1 VARYFADQQ
10 AAIETQQ
17 AALDAATASLAELEE
32 EHGGEEGFL
41 GSLDKIA
48 KAEITARLKEIKGD
62 KEAKDE
68 AKVLQQWLK
77 LNTEETELKRAIRE
91 AEAQLDQLA
100 YEKYPQLK
108 EAEVKSLVVDDKW
121 LSAIATS
128 VRSELDRVSQSL
140 TSRIRVLADR
150 YATPLPKLV
159 DDVAALS
166 VKVDVHLKKMEA
178 SWK

>member
-91 AEAQLDQLA
+91 AEAQLDLR
-100 YEKYPQLK
+100 K
-108 EAEVKSLVVDDKW
+108 VS
-121 LSAIATS
+121 SAQ
-128 VRSELDRVSQSL
+128 RGRGK
-140 TSRIRVLADR
+140 VLGGGR
-150 YATPLPKLV
+150 Q
-159 DDVAALS
+159 VAICDSDQCA
-166 VKVDVHLKKMEA
+166 K
-178 SWK
+178 